1 MPEEQA
7 QQARTRQKL
16 NRCSILDEY
25 RDQIEKIFYDTEG
38 NCVNVQEVFAKLHP
52 EMQPSLRLI
61 QWYCQKEGFRSC
73 LRHTRATKH
82 TRSIET
88 PPGFEVQIDF
98 GEKTVSVNSEPTT
111 IHFFTACQAS
121 FKLPPPKKI
130 KSTTST
136 HDTIVNLSGKVSLR
150 LPWKKVIAL
159 DKRHIGYKF
168 RSRGLCFEV
177 ALQQIGGRTI
187 ISQKAVTPTRKA
199 LLFSSDSRI

>member
-1 MPEEQA
+1 
-7 QQARTRQKL
+7 
-16 NRCSILDEY
+16 
-25 RDQIEKIFYDTEG
+25 
-38 NCVNVQEVFAKLHP
+38 
-52 EMQPSLRLI
+52 MQPSLRLI

-88 PPGFEVQIDF
+88 SPGFEVQIDF

-121 FKLPPPKKI
+121 FKLPPPPKKI

-159 DKRHIGYKF
+159 DIPRELMKSNIRKDLKSDVLDYWLFCNLINGFIKLIGTISISFFPEICPKF
-168 RSRGLCFEV
+168 TAV
-177 ALQQIGGRTI
+177 ALFKWLNEVYSHVLKSFRKH
-187 ISQKAVTPTRKA
+187 SNTRIV
-199 LLFSSDSRI
+199 LGCNLS